1 MPTSS
6 ALQYVPTSPPQD
18 PRDVPRYLDDE
29 LNRVALAI
37 NELNT
42 RVITAVPWKGLM
54 AYIVGVSPGTGNPT
68 YSNSYNVA
76 SVVRTAIGKYRVTL
90 QFPAVQSVL
99 VLPLIYPVYTL
110 QVDPANYPL
119 DTKLFLMQFIPVD
132 SALGIFDVQ
141 VLAGTEGANGKLT
154 LVAYDLKT
162 GDGLWLQ
169 GFFNLGGG
177 AQDIV
182 YSNLGSAV
190 TGEF

>member
-42 RVITAVPWKGLM
+42 RVITAVPWKGVM
-54 AYIVGVSPGTGNPT
+54 AELRGVNPGTVNPT
-68 YSNSYNVA
+68 LADTYNVVSA
-76 SVVRTAIGKYRVTL
+76 VRTGIGKYRITL
-90 QFPAVQSVL
+90 QYPTVQNVQ

-110 QVDPANYPL
+110 QVDPVNYPT

-132 SALGIFDVQ
+132 SNLGIFDVQ

-162 GDGLWLQ
+162 GDALWLQ
-169 GFFNLGGG
+169 GYFNLGSA

-182 YSNLGSAV
+182 YSNLSSAV

>member
-1 MPTSS
+1 
-6 ALQYVPTSPPQD
+6 VPTELLYTPVAPPQD
-18 PRDVPRYLDDE
+18 ARDVPRYLNDE
-29 LNRVALAI
+29 LYRIQTAITLLNSRV
-37 NELNT
+37 
-42 RVITAVPWKGLM
+42 VTAVPWKGFM
-54 AYIVGVSPGTGNPT
+54 VYIVGVSPGTGNPT

-99 VLPLIYPVYTL
+99 VLPLVYPVYTL
-110 QVDPANYPL
+110 QVDPANFPL

-132 SALGIFDVQ
+132 SNLGIFDVQ

-154 LVAYDLKT
+154 LVDYDLKT
-162 GDGLWLQ
+162 GDTLWLQ

-182 YSNLGSAV
+182 FVNLGAA
-190 TGEF
+190 TGAL

>member
-1 MPTSS
+1 MASEIIYSPI
-6 ALQYVPTSPPQD
+6 SPPQD
-18 PRDVPRYLDDE
+18 ARDVPRYLNDE
-29 LNRVALAI
+29 LYRIQTAI
-37 NELNT
+37 TLLNT
-42 RVITAVPWKGLM
+42 RVITAVPWKGVM

-162 GDGLWLQ
+162 GDALWLQ
-169 GFFNLGGG
+169 GFFNLGSG